1 MKREATFE
9 HENQFWQQGIK
20 LIAGIDEVGM
30 GALAGPVCAAAV
42 ILKEAEEKHN
52 SLVLI
57 RDSKQMTEKAR
68 EKTVEWIEQ
77 NAVAW
82 AVGEASVKEITVMN
96 ILNASHLAMKRAVE
110 SLRVRPNMLFID
122 GRPVELTKDIPAINL
137 IGGDSISRS
146 IAAASIVAKVYRD
159 DIMRKL
165 DKEHPNYGFAS
176 HKGYGAAVH
185 MAALEEYGATLHH
198 RPSYA
203 PVARVMGRERR

>member
-1 MKREATFE
+1 MKREPTFE

-20 LIAGIDEVGM
+20 LIAGIDEVGV

-42 ILKEAEEKHN
+42 IFEESEEN
-52 SLVLI
+52 NDLVLI
-57 RDSKQMTEKAR
+57 RDSKQMTEKNR
-68 EKTVEWIEQ
+68 EKASGWIKK

-82 AVGEASVKEITVMN
+82 ATGEASVKEITEIN
-96 ILNASHLAMKRAVE
+96 ILNASHLAMRRAVE
-110 SLRVRPNMLFID
+110 SLPVRPNMLFVD
-122 GRPVELTKDIPAINL
+122 GRPVELCDDIPAVNL
-137 IGGDSISRS
+137 IGGDSLSRS

-165 DKEHPNYGFAS
+165 DEEFPNYGFAS

-185 MAALEEYGATLHH
+185 MAALEKYGAILHH

-203 PVARVMGRERR
+203 PVAKVILLK